1 MISVRIVFL
10 GGLGEIGRNCF
21 CLEVDGRILVVDCGI
36 MFPDA
41 DMPGIDLVL
50 PDFTYLRDNAD
61 RVEAVVLT
69 HAHEDHAGGLAF
81 LLRDISVPI
90 YGSALSLALGAE
102 PHRGSGHARS
112 HRADP
117 GRRRPAVT
125 HRPDRVPVHPGHALG
140 AARLCG
146 RVLHARGHDPPHR
159 RLQARPHS
167 GRRPPHR
174 PRDVGELARQD
185 GGIRLLMSD
194 STNAERPGFTPSES
208 TVGVAMRPLFREH
221 PDKRFIV
228 ASFASHL
235 HRVEQVAEAAIAHGR
250 KVAFVG
256 RSMMQ
261 NVSMARERGFIDL
274 PAYAV
279 IDIEETARYAAGD
292 VCIICTG
299 SQGEPMTALSLMA
312 ADEHKYVK
320 VSPDD
325 VVVISAHAI
334 PGNESNV
341 SHVIDSMYRAGAE
354 VVHDRTSPVH
364 VSGHASQEELKF
376 VLSLLQP
383 EWFIPVHGEYRHL
396 VHHAHLAHEVGVGD
410 DNVYHLRGRRRGHD
424 HRRRR
429 RSGTARGP
437 AGYMYVDGIVGD
449 VSHGVLRDR
458 RMLSE
463 EGVVVVIVTV
473 DAATGEIVT
482 GPEIVTRGWV
492 YAPEADDL
500 IEDAKDVVAR
510 RDRESRGRGQH
521 RLRHDA
527 AALPQVARPLHRRA
541 HPPASAGDPRRHG
554 DLSSGEHRRRPL
566 RPARPR
572 HRWRQRSGHRD
583 LPGARARGAFV
594 WVNDIFEDRAAAVAR
609 ISAATRTASGQGRRH
624 EPAQDHAHPRGHRP
638 GRHPGEQRRHPDH
651 RLR

>member
-1 MISVRIVFL
+1 MSVRIVFL

-90 YGSALSLALGAE
+90 YGSALSLAL
-102 PHRGSGHARS
+102 ARN
-112 HRADP
+112 RIEEAGMLDRTELIP
-117 GRRRPAVT
+117 VVDGQRLRIGPVECQFIPVT
-125 HRPDRVPVHPGHALG
+125 HSVPHGFAVAYFTPEGTIIHTGDFKLDLTPVDGRHTDLALM
-140 AARLCG
+140 
-146 RVLHARGHDPPHR
+146 
-159 RLQARPHS
+159 
-167 GRRPPHR
+167 
-174 PRDVGELARQD
+174 GELARRE
-185 GGIRLLMSD
+185 GGIRLLLSD

-208 TVGVAMRPLFREH
+208 TVGAAMRALFREH
-221 PDKRFIV
+221 PDKRFII

-235 HRVEQVAEAAIAHGR
+235 HRVEQVAQAAIAHGR

-279 IDIEETARYAAGD
+279 IDIEETSRYAAGD

-299 SQGEPMTALSLMA
+299 SQGEPMSALSLMA
-312 ADEHKYVK
+312 AHEHKYVK

-341 SHVIDSMYRAGAE
+341 SRVIDSMYRAGAE

-396 VHHAHLAHEVGVGD
+396 VNHAHLAHEVGVAD
-410 DNVYHLRGRRRGHD
+410 DNVIICEDGDAVTITDAGAEVERR
-424 HRRRR
+424 
-429 RSGTARGP
+429 AVP

-449 VSHGVLRDR
+449 IGHGVLKDR
-458 RMLSE
+458 RVLAE

-473 DAATGEIVT
+473 DTQAREIVT

-492 YAPEADDL
+492 YAPEAEDL
-500 IEDAKDVVAR
+500 IEDAKQVVQVSLHEAIKEGALDLDTLRRHAR
-510 RDRESRGRGQH
+510 RSLGKFIDERT
-521 RLRHDA
+521 
-527 AALPQVARPLHRRA
+527 
-541 HPPASAGDPRRHG
+541 
-554 DLSSGEHRRRPL
+554 RRRPIVI
-566 RPARPR
+566 P
-572 HRWRQRSGHRD
+572 
-583 LPGARARGAFV
+583 V
-594 WVNDIFEDRAAAVAR
+594 VMEV
-609 ISAATRTASGQGRRH
+609 
-624 EPAQDHAHPRGHRP
+624 
-638 GRHPGEQRRHPDH
+638 
-651 RLR
+651 